1 MDQMIEV
8 DVLIVGAGP
17 AGLSCAIK
25 MAQIAKAQGIEKSIA
40 VLEKGGSAGDHIMSG
55 AILNPVII
63 NDLLPGWKASL
74 GDFAT
79 DVTKDAFY
87 YLGRSSHYKL
97 PLTPDLNNQGNVIIS
112 LSKLC
117 RYMEQEALALDVMML
132 SGYSAQSL
140 CYENDVVIGVK
151 TGDMGLDR
159 QHQPKAKYES
169 GVQVRAKVTILAE
182 GCRGHLTGQVIK
194 KFDLEHAP
202 QNYGIGLKEVWQV
215 NPSQHEKGLV
225 IHSLGHPLTSDTYGG
240 GFCYHWSENL
250 LSIGLVV
257 GLDYPNPYLNPF
269 QELQKL
275 KKHPLFAQMLKG
287 GKPIAYGARALNEG
301 GYQAIP
307 CLNFPGGVLIGCGAG
322 FLHVGQLKGIHYAM
336 RSGVMAAE
344 HLMHGR
350 LEQFDQAVRT
360 DDLIGRSLYQVR
372 NIRPSFYKGRTW
384 GMLYSAL
391 STYVFRGK
399 EPWTFSLRED
409 HMQLKPAKDCTVIEY
424 PKPDH
429 QLTYPL
435 LTMLKM
441 TGTRHEENQPCHLQI
456 QNQKNVYEVNVPF
469 YDFPE
474 GRYCPANVYELVDGV
489 LQINASNCIH
499 CKTCDIKD
507 PGQNIRWVPPQGG
520 EGPSYQ
526 IT

>member
-1 MDQMIEV
+1 
-8 DVLIVGAGP
+8 
-17 AGLSCAIK
+17 
-25 MAQIAKAQGIEKSIA
+25 
-40 VLEKGGSAGDHIMSG
+40 
-55 AILNPVII
+55 
-63 NDLLPGWKASL
+63 
-74 GDFAT
+74 
-79 DVTKDAFY
+79 
-87 YLGRSSHYKL
+87 
-97 PLTPDLNNQGNVIIS
+97 
-112 LSKLC
+112 
-117 RYMEQEALALDVMML
+117 
-132 SGYSAQSL
+132 
-140 CYENDVVIGVK
+140 
-151 TGDMGLDR
+151 
-159 QHQPKAKYES
+159 
-169 GVQVRAKVTILAE
+169 
-182 GCRGHLTGQVIK
+182 
-194 KFDLEHAP
+194 
-202 QNYGIGLKEVWQV
+202 
-215 NPSQHEKGLV
+215 
-225 IHSLGHPLTSDTYGG
+225 
-240 GFCYHWSENL
+240 
-250 LSIGLVV
+250 
-257 GLDYPNPYLNPF
+257 
-269 QELQKL
+269 
-275 KKHPLFAQMLKG
+275 
-287 GKPIAYGARALNEG
+287 
-301 GYQAIP
+301 
-307 CLNFPGGVLIGCGAG
+307 
-322 FLHVGQLKGIHYAM
+322 
-336 RSGVMAAE
+336 
-344 HLMHGR
+344 
-350 LEQFDQAVRT
+350 
-360 DDLIGRSLYQVR
+360 VR

-456 QNQKNVYEVNVPF
+456 QNQKNVYEVNVPL